1 MLFSTFLQ
9 IHISFSMSGS
19 GGGPSAMPQVLN
31 VLLQGIGVT
40 LTDIN
45 DIVFK

>member
-1 MLFSTFLQ
+1 
-9 IHISFSMSGS
+9 MSGS
-19 GGGPSAMPQVLN
+19 SGESSGVPQVLN

>member
-1 MLFSTFLQ
+1 MT
-9 IHISFSMSGS
+9 GS
-19 GGGPSAMPQVLN
+19 GGGSSALPQVLN

>member
-1 MLFSTFLQ
+1 MT
-9 IHISFSMSGS
+9 GS
-19 GGGPSAMPQVLN
+19 GTGPSAVPQILN

-45 DIVFK
+45 DIVFKSVFNVYSIQNA

>member
-1 MLFSTFLQ
+1 MLFFFQ

-19 GGGPSAMPQVLN
+19 GSGPSALPQVLN